1 MFRKRSKQT
10 KRTRKWIFNAT
21 MKLLGKKPYDEIK
34 IANITDEAGVARQ
47 SFYRNFDS
55 KDDILRKYIEDMVEE
70 YIVALQKECKE
81 KGFDAA
87 ALYRLFFSMMQQ
99 NREELLTMK
108 NASLMQIFYWAV
120 SCYAKDA
127 EDHIPMEADSRVK
140 YQLGGIVT
148 LAVDWINSG
157 MTLSAEEMADRVGQL
172 TEKFDE
178 DHSLL
183 RLLAQIDFDGTG
195 IQENE

>member
-1 MFRKRSKQT
+1 
-10 KRTRKWIFNAT
+10 

>member
-1 MFRKRSKQT
+1 
-10 KRTRKWIFNAT
+10 
-21 MKLLGKKPYDEIK
+21 
-34 IANITDEAGVARQ
+34 
-47 SFYRNFDS
+47 
-55 KDDILRKYIEDMVEE
+55 
-70 YIVALQKECKE
+70 
-81 KGFDAA
+81 
-87 ALYRLFFSMMQQ
+87 
-99 NREELLTMK
+99 
-108 NASLMQIFYWAV
+108 MQIFYWAV